1 MSPRVSV
8 PRTARLSAFSALPG
22 NMFDLAVS
30 SLFLNILGLALPLSL
45 LQVYDRIIPNSSSGT
60 LTLLVAGTG
69 VAVILENLLRLARS
83 SVTAWI
89 GARFEHMAGC
99 AAMERLLTSDIKHYE
114 REGAGV
120 HLERI
125 NALPV
130 VREFYAGQAVL
141 VLLDLPFVILYLAG
155 VGFLGGSLVVV
166 PIVVLAAFAFAAFVL
181 GNQLRNALKDRV
193 IADERRFNFIIEALG
208 GIHTIKSMA
217 MEAQMLRRYERL
229 QETCAKGDYQVTL
242 HSASALGMSAFLAQL
257 CTVAVVAIG
266 ALFVTSAQM
275 TTGGLAACTMLA
287 GRALQ
292 PLMRAI
298 GVWTRLQTIRLARE
312 RMRQIFA
319 IRRKGTGV
327 LERHHAAYCSRSV
340 HRHCGRE
347 FKRQVHPARC
357 DGRRPESHHGA
368 GPDRWTRDSH
378 LRPDQLQTAGRV
390 HAPSRRT
397 VSGDHSG

>member
-22 NMFDLAVS
+22 NMFDLEVS

-60 LTLLVAGTG
+60 LALLVAGTG

-193 IADERRFNFIIEALG
+193 IADERRFNFIIETLG
-208 GIHTIKSMA
+208 GGASIPSSPWPWKP
-217 MEAQMLRRYERL
+217 R
-229 QETCAKGDYQVTL
+229 C
-242 HSASALGMSAFLAQL
+242 SA
-257 CTVAVVAIG
+257 
-266 ALFVTSAQM
+266 VTS
-275 TTGGLAACTMLA
+275 GCRKPVPREIIRSRCTA
-287 GRALQ
+287 
-292 PLMRAI
+292 
-298 GVWTRLQTIRLARE
+298 
-312 RMRQIFA
+312 
-319 IRRKGTGV
+319 
-327 LERHHAAYCSRSV
+327 
-340 HRHCGRE
+340 
-347 FKRQVHPARC
+347 
-357 DGRRPESHHGA
+357 
-368 GPDRWTRDSH
+368 
-378 LRPDQLQTAGRV
+378 LRPLV
-390 HAPSRRT
+390 
-397 VSGDHSG
+397 